1 MQATSTGSVR
11 VDLLGGTL
19 DLWPI
24 NLVLP
29 KAITLNLA
37 TSLQAKVEINETSE
51 NTVVIESLDY
61 KKTYTFQKSEF
72 TKENIFQSNHFAEMT
87 FITQL
92 LDFFDIRT
100 NVKLT
105 LQSGSPAGA
114 GLGGSSAMGVTVFK
128 ALCDYTSRDFDPHN
142 TVEIIQKIEARILD
156 SGPTGYQDYYPA
168 CFGGVLALIPGV
180 ERVAV
185 QQLYATDL
193 KEFLEEHITL
203 VYSGQSRNSGVNNWA
218 VYKSFFD
225 KESEVREGLAHIAR
239 LSWQAYQAIQ
249 NKKFDT
255 LLQLIGEEGQ
265 AREKLFP
272 SIVTDE
278 IRQFLEA
285 LNQREP
291 VFHLKMCGAGG
302 GGCFIVTHPPGKR
315 GLVEKTALLS
325 GMTVLDFQILPPMG
339 Q

>member
-1 MQATSTGSVR
+1 MQVTSSGSVR

-37 TSLQAKVEINETSE
+37 TTLQAKVVIESTQNNSVI
-51 NTVVIESLDY
+51 IESLDY
-61 KKTYTFQKSEF
+61 KKTYEFKETEF
-72 TKENIFQSNHFAEMT
+72 TKENIYQSHYFAEMT
-87 FITQL
+87 FIAQL
-92 LDFFDIRT
+92 LDFFDLHSQ
-100 NVKLT
+100 VKLT

-128 ALCDYTSRDFDPHN
+128 GLANFCEKEFSSQQA
-142 TVEIIQKIEARILD
+142 VEIVQKIEARILD
-156 SGPTGYQDYYPA
+156 AGPTGYQDYYPA

-203 VYSGQSRNSGVNNWA
+203 VYSGQSRNSGINNWA

-225 KESEVREGLAHIAR
+225 KDPEVREGLAAIAR

-272 SIVTDE
+272 SILTDE
-278 IRQFLEA
+278 IRQFLQN
-285 LNQREP
+285 LNQQEA

-315 GLVEKTALLS
+315 YIVEETAKLN
-325 GMTVLDFQILPPMG
+325 GMTVLDFQILSPMG